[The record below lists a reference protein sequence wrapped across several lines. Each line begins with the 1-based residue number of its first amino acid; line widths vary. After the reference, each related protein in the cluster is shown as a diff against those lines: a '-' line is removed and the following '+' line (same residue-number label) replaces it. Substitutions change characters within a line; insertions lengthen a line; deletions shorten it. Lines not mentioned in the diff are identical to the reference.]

1 MNSAF
6 HLSAMREHIGEHI
19 DKAKLNPRLPYLL
32 RHRLSRVGAWLG
44 ALLPQDCQLCA
55 GASGAALI
63 CEGCRGALPFLTACC
78 PQCAMPAVSGEVCG
92 ACLRR
97 APHFDATLAALRYDF
112 PADRLVL
119 ALKFGARLPLASLL
133 ADLLLQRV
141 QSDPMR
147 NTGHDDMLLPELLI
161 PMPLHRTRLAARGFN
176 QAVEISR
183 HLARQVHLPVATSAV
198 WRRRDTPPQSELPL
212 PKRRANVRN
221 AFECSMD
228 LSGRA
233 VAVVDDVMTTGA
245 TLDELARVLKHAGA
259 SRVEN
264 WVVARTWNGRNGAG
278 TSRV

>member
-1 MNSAF
+1 
-6 HLSAMREHIGEHI
+6 MRDQI
-19 DKAKLNPRLPYLL
+19 DKTKLNPGLPPSL
-32 RHRLSRVGAWLG
+32 RHRLSRAGAWLG

-55 GASGAALI
+55 APSDAALI
-63 CEGCRGALPFLTACC
+63 CEGCLGALPFLPACC
-78 PQCAMPAVSGEVCG
+78 PQCAMPAASGEVCG

-97 APHFDATLAALRYDF
+97 PPHFDATLAALRYDF

-119 ALKFGARLPLASLL
+119 ALKFGARLPIASLL
-133 ADLLLQRV
+133 ADLLLHRV
-141 QSDPMR
+141 QSNPMR
-147 NTGHDDMLLPELLI
+147 NTGHSGTLLPELLI

-176 QAVEISR
+176 QAIEISR
-183 HLARQVHLPVATSAV
+183 HLARQLHRPIVAGGV

-212 PKRRANVRN
+212 PKRRANVRG

-245 TLDELARVLKHAGA
+245 TLDELARILKRAGA

-264 WVVARTWNGRNGAG
+264 WVVARTWTGRNGQVA
-278 TSRV
+278 SRV